1 MPKIK
6 LIKVHLRDRYDYYT
20 QGDIEDAIT
29 ESISDWQEVTDEELS
44 ILNSWQGKNLLTTS
58 DAFVVTAEDITHKV
72 TEYIEDIKQFIK
84 KNAEKVEAEKKKEQ
98 AIKDKKK
105 ADYEKRKIEKA
116 KKILGIKD

>member
-20 QGDIEDAIT
+20 QRDIEDAIT

-58 DAFVVTAEDITHKV
+58 DAFVVTAEDISHKV

-84 KNAEKVEAEKKKEQ
+84 KNAEKIEAEKKKAREAQ
-98 AIKDKKK
+98 EKKN
-105 ADYEKRKIEKA
+105 AAAEKKRIEKA
-116 KKILGIKD
+116 KKLLGIKD